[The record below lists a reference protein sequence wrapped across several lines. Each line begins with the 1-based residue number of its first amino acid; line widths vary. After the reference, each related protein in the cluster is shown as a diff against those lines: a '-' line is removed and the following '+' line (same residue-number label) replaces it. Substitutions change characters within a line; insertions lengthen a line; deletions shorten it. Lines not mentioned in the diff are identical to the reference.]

1 MQENPELARWDI
13 GILGTD
19 ISHQAVQR
27 ARAGLYTPFEV
38 QRGLTG
44 QQLTDHFLPEA
55 NGWRVKPGLRA
66 AVRFEQHNLL
76 DETARLGSFDVVLLR
91 NVLIYFDLPTRR
103 RVLHR
108 IADMVPEEGILIL
121 GTSESA
127 SDVSEHWAPLAGAH
141 GFYHR
146 QR

>member
-1 MQENPELARWDI
+1 MRLWSAAAATGQEAYSLAISLQENPELSRG
-13 GILGTD
+13 GISENPVGTD

-76 DETARLGSFDVVLLR
+76 D
-91 NVLIYFDLPTRR
+91 
-103 RVLHR
+103 
-108 IADMVPEEGILIL
+108 
-121 GTSESA
+121 
-127 SDVSEHWAPLAGAH
+127 
-141 GFYHR
+141 
-146 QR
+146 